1 VDDNIKATWDDILRE
16 KNDQLETYL
25 VDHNLSHFS
34 KKMFSIW
41 VRNHCF
47 NAWYKNKCEECAH
60 VNFHV
65 EYTSIVLD
73 GKIENHALIT
83 SLCDD
88 INM

>member
-25 VDHNLSHFS
+25 MDHNLCYFS

-41 VRNHCF
+41 VRNHGF
-47 NAWYKNKCEECAH
+47 NGWYKNKNEKFAH
-60 VNFHV
+60 ANFHV
-65 EYTSIVLD
+65 EFTSIVLD
-73 GKIENHALIT
+73 GKMENHALIT

-88 INM
+88 LSM